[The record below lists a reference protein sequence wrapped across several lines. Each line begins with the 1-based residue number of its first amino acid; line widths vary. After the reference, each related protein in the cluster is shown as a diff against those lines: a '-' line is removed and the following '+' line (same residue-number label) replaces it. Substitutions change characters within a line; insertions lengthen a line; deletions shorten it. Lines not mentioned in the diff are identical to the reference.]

1 MADTHYTAV
10 VEVQK
15 VTVSTEKRDRYN
27 AITEHAGRDVSE
39 VARVVVRADSLEAL
53 VTKVK
58 SHADLIAQ

>member
-15 VTVSTEKRDRYN
+15 VTNTAEARDRYN
-27 AITEHAGRDVSE
+27 NLTTHASRDVSE

-58 SHADLIAQ
+58 SHADLIVE